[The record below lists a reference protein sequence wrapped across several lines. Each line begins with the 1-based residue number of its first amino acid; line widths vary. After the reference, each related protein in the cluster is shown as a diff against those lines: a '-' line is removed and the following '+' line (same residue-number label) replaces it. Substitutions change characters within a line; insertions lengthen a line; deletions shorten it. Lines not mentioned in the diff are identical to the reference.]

1 MNILPKKSWHVRNKD
16 NIERVRRD
24 EARAAE
30 EEKEKQRRLERLV
43 FWEKRTG
50 IQMKD

>member
-30 EEKEKQRRLERLV
+30 EEKERQRR
-43 FWEKRTG
+43 
-50 IQMKD
+50 